1 MATCDEFLSRGN
13 IEAHAV
19 VRRRN
24 RAHGVG
30 ILGIAS
36 AAANVTSFESGGC
49 CSELAQIHPPSS
61 LLSEVRDPGGG
72 GRRPDLNTIP
82 TIVGTRE
89 VDRDHRVIIPTIAG
103 ILLRRAPSGCIIPRF
118 IGIFTLQ
125 TTVTSP
131 EELGLLVRAVRRS
144 SQVRIDDLAAMARV
158 SKQFATDVELGKP
171 TVRLGLVF
179 QILNELGLKV
189 SVEVP
194 ASAQR
199 QLVALRS
206 YRVRRLPN
214 KRSAAATSAEV
225 RLIPNRRGH
234 QGPAAGG
241 GGKKD

>member
-1 MATCDEFLSRGN
+1 
-13 IEAHAV
+13 
-19 VRRRN
+19 
-24 RAHGVG
+24 
-30 ILGIAS
+30 
-36 AAANVTSFESGGC
+36 
-49 CSELAQIHPPSS
+49 
-61 LLSEVRDPGGG
+61 
-72 GRRPDLNTIP
+72 
-82 TIVGTRE
+82 
-89 VDRDHRVIIPTIAG
+89 
-103 ILLRRAPSGCIIPRF
+103 LRRAPSGCIIPRF

-194 ASAQR
+194 ASAQK